1 MPTLAN
7 KQTFE
12 YESIISETELL
23 KALKSIKNDK
33 SPGNNGITKGFYESF
48 WDGIKNSLS
57 DSIKESFI
65 SGEL

>member
-12 YESIISETELL
+12 YESIISEIELL

-33 SPGNNGITKGFYESF
+33 SPGNNEITKGFYESF
-48 WDGIKNSLS
+48 WDDIKNSLS